1 MSNSEEHVEDY
12 ECPCY
17 KCITFSVCQNKEIQ
31 VLMKDCRLLYTYLYK
46 ECASTPKNL
55 CMDVINLHTLCKIM
69 GIEIK
74 KNYDNGNYDIKYRW
88 QNEEKCNYTNK

>member
-1 MSNSEEHVEDY
+1 MSNSEEYVEEP

-17 KCITFSVCQNKEIQ
+17 KCITLAICKNKEIQ
-31 VLMKDCRLLYTYLYK
+31 VLMKDCRLLYNYLYK

-55 CMDVINLHTLCKIM
+55 CMDTINLYMLCKIM

-74 KNYDNGNYDIKYRW
+74 KDYGTFIVKYRW
-88 QNEEKCNYTNK
+88 QNE